1 MATPTIKSPSRLTPR
16 QWAEAEAL
24 WETGE
29 VTLDDLATKFKRD
42 RSAFI
47 RYFKKHGI
55 VKSSSAAAHKEEI
68 KEAVVAASID
78 EATVLANRIRE
89 TKEDHYKM
97 SSAMAK
103 LVWAEVLTAKKDS
116 IAFSAIKDNLKA
128 LDSAM
133 NVLVKAR
140 TERFAILGL
149 DKDDYVDE
157 DGLPELVISE
167 LTAAQIEELRN
178 RDEDGLESG
187 TIAVIDEINSQND
200 LEGDD
205 DEDDDDD
212 IVEEGED

>member
-1 MATPTIKSPSRLTPR
+1 MTTPAVKTPARMTPR

-24 WETGE
+24 WESGE
-29 VTLDDLATKFKRD
+29 VTLDDLASRFDKD
-42 RSAFI
+42 RSAFV

-55 VKSSSAAAHKEEI
+55 AKGSKAAERKEEV
-68 KEAVVAASID
+68 KEAVAAAAID

-97 SSAMAK
+97 SSALAK

-116 IAFSAIKDNLKA
+116 RPFAAIKDNLKA
-128 LDSAM
+128 LDNAM
-133 NVLVKAR
+133 NVLMKAR
-140 TERFAILGL
+140 QERFAILGL

-178 RDEDGLESG
+178 RDEEELEAS
-187 TIAVIDEINSQND
+187 TTAVIPEDTQDTEIDE
-200 LEGDD
+200 LDD
-205 DEDDDDD
+205 DEE
-212 IVEEGED
+212 IVEEGDD

>member
-1 MATPTIKSPSRLTPR
+1 MTTPAVKTPSRLTPR

-24 WETGE
+24 WEAGE
-29 VTLDDLATKFKRD
+29 VTLDDLAAKFSRD
-42 RSAFI
+42 RSAFV

-55 VKSSSAAAHKEEI
+55 TKGSKAAERKEEV
-68 KEAVVAASID
+68 KEAVAAAAID

-97 SSAMAK
+97 SSALAK

-116 IAFSAIKDNLKA
+116 RPFAAIKDNLKA
-128 LDSAM
+128 LDNAM
-133 NVLVKAR
+133 NVLMKAR
-140 TERFAILGL
+140 QERFAILGL

-178 RDEDGLESG
+178 RDEEELEAS
-187 TIAVIDEINSQND
+187 TTAVIPEDDQSEIE
-200 LEGDD
+200 LD
-205 DEDDDDD
+205 DEE
-212 IVEEGED
+212 IVEEGDD